1 MLKTIQW
8 FNRNLKSFT
17 LLECLVHLKTEFGIS
32 SRAYDGGHH
41 FILDY
46 SQIDSPRSSE
56 IVQECR
62 SLIIHYDE
70 SQVTLASSKFPRFFN
85 YGEML
90 PFYEDFKINP
100 QMSLA
105 SKEDGSIIGLWF
117 NRETQLWD
125 ISTRGMAKAEGP
137 HPLGGTFRDSVLRAF
152 GLTEEQFQEKA
163 LNLNKDNTY
172 VFELVGPMNRC
183 VRPYQKDELALIGVF
198 STIHG
203 CNTPNSWWTE
213 FYAAQLTDDG
223 LPCRAPNF
231 YHVPE
236 TFEEIQAMADSLP
249 GLEEGFV
256 LYDPVTDKRMKFK
269 SRKYIVAHDIRGQN
283 TQPTPKHVYSL
294 VLTGEQHEFL
304 AYFPEYKH
312 LFDAAEQRVAEFRDE
327 MFDTYSKATH
337 IEDQKHFASVVAKSP
352 AKQYMFL
359 ARKNGVPLIFTF
371 NAAKLEQKLKHFI

>member
-17 LLECLVHLKTEFGIS
+17 FPECLVHLKTKFGIS
-32 SRAYDGGHH
+32 SRAYDGGRH

-90 PFYEDFKINP
+90 PFYEDFKINS

-137 HPLGGTFRDSVLRAF
+137 HPLGGTFRDSALRAF
-152 GLTEEQFQEKA
+152 GLTEEQFQERA

-183 VRPYQKDELALIGVF
+183 VRPYQKDEMVLIGVF

-203 CNTPNSWWTE
+203 CITPNSWWTQ
-213 FYAAQLTDDG
+213 FFAALLNKDG
-223 LPCRAPNF
+223 LTCRAPNF
-231 YHVPE
+231 YPVPE

-269 SRKYIVAHDIRGQN
+269 SRTYIVAHDIRGQN
-283 TQPTPKHVYSL
+283 TQPTPKRVYSL

-312 LFDAAEQRVAEFRDE
+312 LFDAAEKRVHQFLDE
-327 MFDTYSKATH
+327 MIETYLKAAH
-337 IEDQKHFASVVAKSP
+337 IEDQKEFAAAVAKSP

-359 ARKNGVPLIFTF
+359 ARKNDVSIYNIIATV
-371 NAAKLEQKLKHFI
+371 KLEQKLKHFI